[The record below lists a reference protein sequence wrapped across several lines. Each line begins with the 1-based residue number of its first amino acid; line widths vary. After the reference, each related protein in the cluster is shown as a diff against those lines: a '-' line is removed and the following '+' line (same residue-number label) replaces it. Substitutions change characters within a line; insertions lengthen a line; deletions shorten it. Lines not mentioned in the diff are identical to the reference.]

1 MHAHIFF
8 YIKKSKECTFCNRN
22 ELGDEFFFVYELF
35 KYSRSKC
42 IPKYYTTRHSMLKYE
57 QLLNTTKRNVLIKL
71 SRFITI
77 VNNYFK
83 S

>member
-1 MHAHIFF
+1 
-8 YIKKSKECTFCNRN
+8 
-22 ELGDEFFFVYELF
+22 
-35 KYSRSKC
+35 
-42 IPKYYTTRHSMLKYE
+42 MLKYE

-77 VNNYFK
+77 VNNYCN